1 LSVVAGRDL
10 RLGVS
15 VAADDG
21 TIPGAAASTTVF
33 SSRRSDDVPTL
44 RSGVYLLG
52 LDSAAWS
59 KPFSLPALDDPAW
72 RSLPSTVMVVEEL
85 PGR

>member
-1 LSVVAGRDL
+1 LRVAPGRDL

-15 VAADDG
+15 VAVGDG
-21 TIPGAAASTTVF
+21 AIPGAATTVF
-33 SSRRSDDVPTL
+33 SSRRGRDVPTL

-52 LDSAAWS
+52 LDAAAAWS
-59 KPFSLPALDDPAW
+59 TPFTLPALDDPAW
-72 RSLPSTVMVVEEL
+72 RSLPATVMVVEER